1 MIRIDTDLMST
12 QEARILIENA
22 REGQKIFSTYTQ
34 EKIDKIVEG
43 MARDIALHSQE
54 LAELAVEETGFGIVQ
69 DKCIK
74 NRFASEFLYTYIKDM
89 KTVGII
95 NEDRDAKT
103 MDIGVPVGV
112 IVALLPST
120 NPTSTAIC
128 TTLIAIKSGNAIVF
142 SPHPKAKKS
151 ITRTLDILI
160 ESAKRN
166 GAPEDIISYLTV
178 LSPEG
183 TKALM
188 SHKDTSLIISNT
200 ARQMADVAHFAGKP
214 TINGGPS
221 NGPAFIEHTAD
232 VKKAVCEIVS
242 SKTFDNGLLCSS
254 EQSIVAEESIAD
266 QVKQELIKHK
276 AYFMTQ
282 AESDML
288 SPLFYTADGR
298 HNPDIVGRSAY
309 DIAKLAGFSVPQDTT
324 VLISEQQYVSA
335 TNPYCREK
343 LCPVLAFF
351 VEKNWMFACEKCI
364 ELLITEGK
372 GHTLV
377 IHSQDEAVIREFA
390 LKKPVSRMLVNTS
403 GALGGIGLTTHLPPA
418 LILSTGSVGGGFT
431 SDNISPMNLINI
443 RKVGYGVRRIDEAMA
458 HPEVCH
464 TVAPHCNVEHDK
476 VMAAHV
482 PGENMV
488 AAATAEELEQ
498 VNQQKR
504 CKLGHS
510 LMEGEDFNLENA
522 LNVLLKNL
530 QS

>member
-22 REGQKIFSTYTQ
+22 REGQKILSTYTQ
-34 EKIDKIVEG
+34 ERIDKIVEG
-43 MARDIALHSQE
+43 MAKDVALHAEE
-54 LAELAVEETGFGIVQ
+54 LAKLAVEETGFGVVR
-69 DKCIK
+69 DKCVK
-74 NRFASEFLYTYIKDM
+74 NQFASEFLYSYIKDM
-89 KTVGII
+89 KTIGII
-95 NEDRDAKT
+95 NEDPVAKT
-103 MDIGVPVGV
+103 MDVGVPVGV

-128 TTLIAIKSGNAIVF
+128 TTLIAIKSGNAVVF
-142 SPHPKAKKS
+142 SPHPKAKNS
-151 ITRTLDILI
+151 IIKTLDILI

-178 LSPEG
+178 LSPQG

-200 ARQMADVAHFAGKP
+200 ARQMADIAHYAGKP

-221 NGPAFIEHTAD
+221 NGPAFIERSAD
-232 VKKAVCEIVS
+232 VKQAIHEIVS

-254 EQSIVAEESIAD
+254 EQSIVAEECIVD
-266 QVKQELIKHK
+266 QVKEELKHNG

-288 SPLFYTADGR
+288 SPLFYTVDGR
-298 HNPDIVGRSAY
+298 HNPAIVGRTAY
-309 DIAKLAGFSVPQDTT
+309 EIAQKAGFTVPKETT
-324 VLISEQQYVSA
+324 VLISEQQYVSE

-443 RKVGYGVRRIDEAMA
+443 RKVGYGVRQIEEALA
-458 HPEVCH
+458 NPDLCRPIQ
-464 TVAPHCNVEHDK
+464 ANK
-476 VMAAHV
+476 AAHTNAV
-482 PGENMV
+482 DHSYEGQGSV
-488 AAATAEELEQ
+488 AQPSTAPAVEQ
-498 VNQQKR
+498 PKR

-510 LMEGEDFNLENA
+510 LLDGQDYNLEDA
-522 LNVLLKNL
+522 LQVLLKNL